1 MKRLIYLFFVLI
13 VSVGCKTKEKQEVN
27 TMDETSSDTDL
38 AIAFGSCN
46 RQNME
51 NKLWDDV
58 LANEPSYWIWG
69 GDVIYSDTDDMALM
83 AEHYSIQLSQKG
95 YDQIR
100 TQTQVHGTWDD
111 HDYGLNDG
119 GLEFVAK
126 AESQQLFLDFL
137 EVPDNS
143 ERRNREGVYYSETIT
158 TEKGRVNLIVLDTR
172 YFRTALTPSA
182 DPNKRY
188 DPNPD
193 AEGTLLG
200 DVQWTWLE
208 KELNTSK
215 ADFNL
220 IVSSIQ
226 VLSHEHG
233 FETWGNMPHEVDK
246 LKNIIAA
253 SKAKGVV
260 ILSGDRHISEF
271 SKITL
276 EGLNYPL
283 IDFTSSGMTHSYSS
297 FDGEPNKFRHG
308 DVVPD
313 LSFGLLKF
321 NFEAKTII
329 MQMRGD
335 TNIVQQELIQV
346 Y

>member
-1 MKRLIYLFFVLI
+1 MKRLIILFFLLI
-13 VSVGCKTKEKQEVN
+13 ISVGCKTKEKQEVK
-27 TMDETSSDTDL
+27 TIDEQSTVPDL
-38 AIAFGSCN
+38 VIAFGSCN
-46 RQNME
+46 MHNVE

-58 LANEPSYWIWG
+58 LANDPTHWIWG
-69 GDVIYSDTDDMALM
+69 GDVIYSDTDDMSLM
-83 AEHYSIQLSQKG
+83 AQHYAIQMAQIG
-95 YDQIR
+95 YDDIR
-100 TQTQVHGTWDD
+100 TQTEVHGTWDD

-126 AESQQLFLDFL
+126 VESQQLFLDFL
-137 EVPDNS
+137 EVPENS
-143 ERRNREGVYYSETIT
+143 ERRNREGIYYAKTIT
-158 TEKGRVNLIVLDTR
+158 TEKGRINLIVLDTR

-182 DPNKRY
+182 DPDKRY

-193 AEGTLLG
+193 EEGTILG
-200 DVQWTWLE
+200 DAQWTWLE

-226 VLSHEHG
+226 VLSTEHG
-233 FETWGNMPHEVDK
+233 FETWGNMPHEVEK
-246 LKNIIAA
+246 LKKVISA
-253 SKAKGVV
+253 SEAKGVV

-271 SKITL
+271 SKTTMQ
-276 EGLNYPL
+276 GLNYPL

-308 DVVPD
+308 DVVSD
-313 LSFGLLKF
+313 LSFGVLKF
-321 NFEAKTII
+321 NFEAKTIN

-335 TNIVQQELIQV
+335 DNILQQELTQT